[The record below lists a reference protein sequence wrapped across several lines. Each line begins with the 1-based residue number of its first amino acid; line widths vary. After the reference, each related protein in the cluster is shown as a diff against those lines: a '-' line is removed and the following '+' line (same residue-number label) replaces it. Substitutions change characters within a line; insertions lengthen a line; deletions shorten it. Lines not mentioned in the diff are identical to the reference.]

1 MNVKESHI
9 VTGMS
14 RDSAVSR
21 HNPNLVYDA
30 HNIRITTRDGNNSLL
45 SVTNEKGTKQVTITG
60 DIITGTPLG
69 SAAIGDYV
77 IIFTHQDTAPKDNI
91 YRCTITSSG
100 ATIKTIFT
108 GDAGFSLNNPI
119 EALPVYETE
128 EIQKVYWVDG
138 LNQPRMI
145 NIILTTPLTNADLLN
160 FSREVQLSHT
170 LSVKKSATGG
180 EFPPGTI
187 QYCFSYFMKNGQET
201 RLIDVSPMYYLSPK
215 EKGTAADSVDH
226 SSFNI
231 TINNVDKS
239 FDYVRLYAILRTSE
253 NATPNCRIV
262 GDYVIDNS
270 GDITINDNGVYGSS
284 IEPASLY
291 FIGGEELVAGTL
303 AQKDNTLF
311 LGNLELKKPTLEKF
325 LGSPTLNGISVYYD
339 SLNAVGGTLPTRSN
353 NYYDYNP
360 DNNRSSYYI
369 KRFKYKETYK
379 LGFIAQYKNG
389 QWSEPM
395 FIGNKVND
403 HTPVA
408 SSSNYHTGGF
418 KASFSA
424 TDVAALRKLGFRRI
438 APVVV
443 YPNVIGRRVIAQGLA
458 SATVATY
465 NDRESNSP
473 FAQSS
478 WFFRLCDGSITDKKA
493 LPSNGNSKGEVQ
505 CMDTYMTTG
514 YDHDPNY
521 DTEGSKN
528 TNYFFINTKILTVN
542 SPEVEC
548 ANDFDSIDLHNTT
561 CNVVGRALLQGN
573 AYRVV
578 DHYLTVEN
586 AGINADSSHT
596 IQVSRKLSN
605 SHVRSFCLYCDS
617 MVNSGNTEEV
627 SAVDKDKL
635 YGWVVYPW
643 QRSGSLNN
651 QAALT
656 TKQKSAGFTART
668 AMLKRNVTA
677 NAMFANSVYDRDF
690 SFDMGGYVPEVF
702 SADQLAGVRLSGG
715 GDSFIYY
722 GNVDKVVTAEDN
734 FYYAKFGWDRA
745 TKQTDETDPNKKKS
759 ATELSNDCV
768 TNPPI
773 YWSDRKS
780 VGDDQGTKVSDP
792 ISMKYKSTPHIVMCC
807 PAGATLSNDGTWS
820 GLYIVEFVR
829 NNVTDID
836 KFGSSADATNLNW
849 IRCGESVELSGAV
862 DINYLQGDCYFQR
875 YDCLKTYPF
884 TNEDTNSVIELFSTT
899 LETYVNLDFRT
910 DKNRGGGNNTA
921 LLHTNFN
928 LYNHASYEQSGNF
941 FTHHGLDYSRLSKS
955 VFPNAITWSLEKHF
969 GEDVDNW
976 TSIDASNVLEVDGA
990 LGKLNRLINYNNDVY
1005 AFQDIGFS
1013 QLLFNSRVQIPAS
1026 DGVPIEITNGMK
1038 MQGKRYIS
1046 TKIGC
1051 TNKWSIIETPSG
1063 LYFNDDILRTTYL
1076 FNGQLQ
1082 DLSTT
1087 KGMKSWMNEHCAQEV
1102 WNPSTFNNC
1111 RAFYDK
1117 VGKDVYWI
1125 YGDTALVYS
1134 EVLGQYMSFM
1144 DYGGVPLIENAGN
1157 STFATLSVTNTIPT
1171 GGQTAECFVKCEPQS
1186 QGDFIF
1192 TSGIVNKPMSL
1203 TVHIKEPN
1211 DQGLCPAA
1219 QSVINVGDSIITI
1232 DVTIYSS
1239 NLDEM
1244 DHEFRKWTISEILTK
1259 LNTDLYGYF
1268 IVTVGNGDIA
1278 LTDVLATYHDHWL
1291 SIDYGPFSFDASSG
1305 GSSII
1310 TSPFWELGTGAYNM
1324 FFGQYKPYWI
1334 TFISNSY
1341 PTENKIFNNVAWR
1354 DIVTAGSTPK
1364 PFHTFD
1370 HIRVWTAI
1378 QDTQSVRFSNS
1389 LSENQSRQPISY
1401 NAAMSNLRK
1410 KFNVWRCQIPRDKL
1424 ATNSG
1429 RARISNPWCYIK
1441 LSREDAQTER
1451 LELLDVEVDYFK

>member
-21 HNPNLVYDA
+21 QNPNLVYDA
-30 HNIRITTRDGNNSLL
+30 HNIRITTKDGKNSLL

-325 LGSPTLNGISVYYD
+325 SGSPTLDGISVYYD

-424 TDVAALRKLGFRRI
+424 TDVAALRNLGFRRI

-493 LPSNGNSKGEVQ
+493 LPSNGDSKGEVQ

-514 YDHDPNY
+514 YTHDPNY

-807 PAGATLSNDGTWS
+807 PAGATLINDGTWS

-829 NNVTDID
+829 NNVTDVD

-976 TSIDASNVLEVDGA
+976 ASIDASNVLEVDGA

-1117 VGKDVYWI
+1117 VGKDVYWV

-1157 STFATLSVTNTIPT
+1157 STFATLSVTNAIPT
-1171 GGQTAECFVKCEPQS
+1171 GGQTAECFVQCEPQS

-1239 NLDEM
+1239 NLDEG
-1244 DHEFRKWTISEILTK
+1244 DDEFRKWTISEILTK

-1278 LTDVLATYHDHWL
+1278 LTDVLATHHDHWL

-1341 PTENKIFNNVAWR
+1341 PTENKIFNNLEWR
-1354 DIVTAGSTPK
+1354 DIVADSGTTK
-1364 PFHTFD
+1364 PFITFD
-1370 HIRVWTAI
+1370 HIQAWTEN
-1378 QDTQSVRFSNS
+1378 QNTGSVRFSNS
-1389 LSENQSRQPISY
+1389 LKELTGKQPVSY
-1401 NAAMSNLRK
+1401 NAAQSNLRK
-1410 KFNVWRCQIPRDKL
+1410 KFNVWRCQIPRQESSR
-1424 ATNSG
+1424 N
-1429 RARISNPWCYIK
+1429 RISSPWCYIK
-1441 LSREDAQTER
+1441 LSREDINTYRHEFTD
-1451 LELLDVEVDYFK
+1451 LEVDFFM

>member
-21 HNPNLVYDA
+21 QNPNLVYDA
-30 HNIRITTRDGNNSLL
+30 HNIRITTKDGKNSLL

-100 ATIKTIFT
+100 ATVKTIFT

-270 GDITINDNGVYGSS
+270 GNITINDNGVYGSS

-311 LGNLELKKPTLEKF
+311 LGNIRLKKPTLEKF
-325 LGSPTLNGISVYYD
+325 SGSPTLNDISVYYD
-339 SLNAVGGTLPTRSN
+339 SLNVGGTLPTRSN

-395 FIGNKVND
+395 FIGNKVNN

-424 TDVAALRKLGFRRI
+424 TDVAALRNLGFRRI

-493 LPSNGNSKGEVQ
+493 LPSNGDSKGEVQ
-505 CMDTYMTTG
+505 CMDTFMTTG
-514 YDHDPNY
+514 YTHDPDY

-528 TNYFFINTKILTVN
+528 TNHFFINTKILTVN

-548 ANDFDSIDLHNTT
+548 ANDFGSIDLHNTT
-561 CNVVGRALLQGN
+561 CKVVGRALLQGN

-627 SAVDKDKL
+627 SAVDKGKL

-807 PAGATLSNDGTWS
+807 PAGATLKNDGNWS

-829 NNVTDID
+829 NNVTNVD

-976 TSIDASNVLEVDGA
+976 ASIDASNVLEVDGA

-1087 KGMKSWMNEHCAQEV
+1087 KGMKSWMNEHCTQEV

-1117 VGKDVYWI
+1117 VSKDVYWV

-1157 STFATLSVTNTIPT
+1157 STFATLSVTNAIPT
-1171 GGQTAECFVKCEPQS
+1171 GGQTAECFVQCEPQS

-1211 DQGLCPAA
+1211 AQGLCPAA

-1244 DHEFRKWTISEILTK
+1244 DKEFRKWTISEILTK

-1268 IVTVGNGDIA
+1268 TVTVGNGDIT

-1341 PTENKIFNNVAWR
+1341 PTENKIFNNLEWR
-1354 DIVTAGSTPK
+1354 DIVTDSGTTK
-1364 PFHTFD
+1364 PFITFD
-1370 HIRVWTAI
+1370 HIQAWTEN
-1378 QDTQSVRFSNS
+1378 QNTGSVRFSNS
-1389 LSENQSRQPISY
+1389 LKKLTGKQPVSY